1 MTGEEC
7 EKTHFLNVR
16 AMVLYDFHI
25 ISNKQLEVEILEWV
39 RLMAAGL
46 SKN

>member
-7 EKTHFLNVR
+7 EKTYFLNVR